1 MGFFKYSGERISI
14 SDKALC
20 ILVLFTFRFFFFCTA
35 NRSSEAPPP
44 RTVYYSLCLKS
55 DDSNPIT
62 PKDIDSWK
70 TLLKVPNIRNY
81 KPVFEATS
89 FPGSLF
95 SALFV
100 VDKGGKD

>member
-1 MGFFKYSGERISI
+1 MHFGFIYIQVS
-14 SDKALC
+14 
-20 ILVLFTFRFFFFCTA
+20 FCTA
-35 NRSSEAPPP
+35 NRSSEAPPL
-44 RTVYYSLCLKS
+44 RAVYYSLCLKS

-70 TLLKVPNIRNY
+70 TLLKVY

-100 VDKGGKD
+100 VDKGGKE